1 MDKIQKWQ
9 AKGWR
14 HGNLKGKGKMI
25 VNHED
30 WIRIATFL
38 EEFEIQWVFNPHNP
52 SFLQVLQKATSQALL
67 VANREPESDDE

>member
-1 MDKIQKWQ
+1 
-9 AKGWR
+9 
-14 HGNLKGKGKMI
+14 MI